1 MSSESENITE
11 MDFEYVDPSK
21 DDVLHDFKERNP
33 EIDKHYGIKR
43 RKYALS
49 KEQRE
54 ELLQIAFNKNPI
66 HYCVIRTQLETGT
79 RVGEMANLTLD
90 RLHLDDKNPWIK
102 IQKQETTKYYSSWSP
117 KTISG
122 DRDIYI
128 SSDLAQALKYCVK
141 NRKTGYVFV
150 SQKKNHFREKSI
162 RDFTNKYAN
171 DSKTIGRDIG
181 THTMRRTFAS
191 FQIKTGKDLGALSH
205 DLGHKDVKTTMIYLF
220 EIEEMAEKIKTAE
233 ISDKMHDVKH
243 NKELKRKFEE
253 MEARK
258 EKALAK
264 KMKKEKNLK
273 EVKE

>member
-141 NRKTGYVFV
+141 NMFLFPK
-150 SQKKNHFREKSI
+150 
-162 RDFTNKYAN
+162 
-171 DSKTIGRDIG
+171 
-181 THTMRRTFAS
+181 RRIIFERNQ
-191 FQIKTGKDLGALSH
+191 FGILQINMLMIQRLLGATLELILCGEHLQVFRSKQ
-205 DLGHKDVKTTMIYLF
+205 G
-220 EIEEMAEKIKTAE
+220 KI
-233 ISDKMHDVKH
+233 
-243 NKELKRKFEE
+243 
-253 MEARK
+253 
-258 EKALAK
+258 
-264 KMKKEKNLK
+264 
-273 EVKE
+273 